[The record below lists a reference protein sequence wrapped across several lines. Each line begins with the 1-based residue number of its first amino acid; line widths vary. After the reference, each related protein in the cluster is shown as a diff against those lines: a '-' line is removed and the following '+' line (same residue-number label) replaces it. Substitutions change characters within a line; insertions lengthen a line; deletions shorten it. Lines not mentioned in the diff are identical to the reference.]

1 MTRHRPEVAA
11 ERARLA
17 RVDEDQV
24 LTNDAALDPTDDS
37 LHARIVRQVADDIRD
52 HRDAAARR

>member
-11 ERARLA
+11 ELARLA
-17 RVDEDQV
+17 RV
-24 LTNDAALDPTDDS
+24 LTNEAALDPADDS

-52 HRDAAARR
+52 HRDAVARRQG